1 MKQLFKL
8 GNWFRAVCYLSSAF
22 SVLGVVTFTA
32 LAQVTVMPPFV
43 GDHSET
49 WEEFQIQPIPN
60 GTSILGGIATISGPD
75 METAGPMMFEC
86 GADNFRFVPID
97 GTKLMD
103 SFFPSGSVTISFSQ
117 PISAFGAYWGT
128 CNEDRIILMF
138 IDVSGQQIGSDT
150 FGYAGS
156 GVLEWHGYA
165 FDRPVKTIIRENYLG
180 HGMAMDGLQ
189 TIAAPAGPPL
199 NLTNISTRGLVETGD
214 QVMIGGF
221 IISGTAPKQVLIRAI
236 GPTLLNL
243 NVAGPLQDPIL
254 SLHDTTHEI
263 ASNDDWQ
270 SAANAG
276 QIPMNLQPQD
286 ARESAILTSLAPGQY
301 TGIVT
306 GKGGTTGVGLVEVY
320 DLDPNSGSRLAN
332 ISTRGFVGTG
342 DNVMIGGFIAGG
354 QSNGSAQLLIRA
366 VGPSLA
372 NLGVNGVL
380 SDPMLALFDTNGQR
394 FASNDN
400 WKDTQQGEIQAT
412 GKAPLDDHES
422 AILTRLPS
430 GSFTAIVNGVN
441 NTTGIALIEVFNVE

>member
-1 MKQLFKL
+1 MKQLFQL
-8 GNWFRAVCYLSSAF
+8 GNWFRTVCYLLSASSL
-22 SVLGVVTFTA
+22 LGVVTSTA

-49 WEEFQIQPIPN
+49 WEEFRIQPIPN
-60 GTSILGGIATISGPD
+60 GTSILGGIATISGPN

-86 GADNFRFVPID
+86 GEDHFGFVPID
-97 GTKLMD
+97 GTNLMD

-117 PISAFGAYWGT
+117 PVSAFGAYWGT
-128 CNEDRIILMF
+128 CTEDKIILTF
-138 IDVSGQQIGSDT
+138 IDVNGQQIGSDT

-156 GVLEWHGYA
+156 GALEWHGYQFA
-165 FDRPVKTIIRENYLG
+165 TPVKTIIRANYLG

-199 NLTNISTRGLVETGD
+199 SLANISTRGLVGTGD

-221 IISGTAPKQVLIRAI
+221 IIGGTAPKQVLIRAI
-236 GPTLLNL
+236 GPSLVNL
-243 NVAGPLQDPIL
+243 HVAGPLQDPIL
-254 SLHDTTHEI
+254 SLHDTTQEI

-276 QIPMNLQPQD
+276 QIPINLQPQD
-286 ARESAILTSLAPGQY
+286 ARESAILISLAPGEY

-320 DLDPNSGSRLAN
+320 DLDPNSGSNLAN

-354 QSNGSAQLLIRA
+354 PSNGSAQLLIRA
-366 VGPSLA
+366 IGPSLA
-372 NLGVNGVL
+372 NLGVNGAL
-380 SDPMLALFDTNGQR
+380 NDPMLALFDANGQK
-394 FASNDN
+394 FATNDN
-400 WKDTQQGEIQAT
+400 WKDNQDGEIQAT
-412 GKAPLDDHES
+412 GKAPIDDRES
-422 AILTRLPS
+422 AILARLPS
-430 GSFTAIVNGVN
+430 GSFTAIVSGVN
-441 NTTGIALIEVFNVE
+441 NTTGIALIEVFNLD